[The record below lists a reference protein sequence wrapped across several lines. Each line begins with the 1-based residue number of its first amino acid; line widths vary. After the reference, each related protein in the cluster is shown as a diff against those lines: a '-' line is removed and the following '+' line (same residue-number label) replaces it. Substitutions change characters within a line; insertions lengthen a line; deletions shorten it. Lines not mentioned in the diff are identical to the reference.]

1 MNVTLL
7 PEIKQACP
15 TLRLG
20 HLTAQIIPAPSP
32 EGLSQA
38 IDQALS
44 HYSGLSGEAI
54 RALAP
59 VAAARAAYKRL
70 GKAPSRYRPAA
81 ESLLRRAVKG
91 QGLYRINSA
100 VDALNLVSMTTGF
113 SIGGYDATQIDAPIT
128 FGCGQPDEPYEGI
141 GRGLLNIAG
150 LPVFRDALGAFG
162 TPTSDSVRT
171 AIGPETRRIWMVM
184 LDFGGDPALE
194 PALAHLA
201 ALLTQHAGATNLW
214 MEVAE

>member
-1 MNVTLL
+1 MNVMLL

-15 TLRLG
+15 SLRLG
-20 HLTAQIIPAPSP
+20 HLTAQIVPSLAP
-32 EGLSQA
+32 EALNQD
-38 IDQALS
+38 IDRALS

-59 VAAARAAYKRL
+59 VAAARDAYKRL
-70 GKAPSRYRPAA
+70 GKDPSRYRPAA

-113 SIGGYDATQIDAPIT
+113 SIGGYDAVAIHAPIT
-128 FGCGQPDEPYEGI
+128 LGCGHADELYEGI
-141 GRGLLNIAG
+141 GRGHLNIEG
-150 LPVFRDALGAFG
+150 LPVFRDAQGAFG

-171 AIGPETRRIWMVM
+171 AIGPETGRIWMVI

-194 PALAHLA
+194 PALAQLA
-201 ALLTQHAGATNLW
+201 ELLTLHAGASDVVT
-214 MEVAE
+214 EVAG

>member
-1 MNVTLL
+1 MKVTLL

-20 HLTAQIIPAPSP
+20 HLTAQIIPGPSP
-32 EGLSQA
+32 EGLNQS

-59 VAAARAAYKRL
+59 VAEARAAYKRL
-70 GKAPSRYRPAA
+70 GKDPSRYRPAA

-91 QGLYRINSA
+91 QGLYRINAA
-100 VDALNLVSMTTGF
+100 VDALNLVSLTTGF
-113 SIGGYDATQIDAPIT
+113 SIGGYDAAAIQPPMTL
-128 FGCGQPDEPYEGI
+128 GCGQADEPYEGI

-150 LPVFRDALGAFG
+150 LPVFRDAQGAFG

-171 AIGPETRRIWMVM
+171 AIGPETHHIWMVI

-194 PALAHLA
+194 QTLAQLGE
-201 ALLTQHAGATNLW
+201 LLTRHAGATHIS
-214 MEVAE
+214 MEVAI